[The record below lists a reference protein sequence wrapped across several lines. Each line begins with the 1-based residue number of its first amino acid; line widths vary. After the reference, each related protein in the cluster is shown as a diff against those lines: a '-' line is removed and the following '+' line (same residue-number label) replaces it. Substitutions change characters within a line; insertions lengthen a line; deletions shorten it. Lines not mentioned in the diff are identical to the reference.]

1 MAVIQNYYVRRT
13 WQAAFTLFVVVTL
26 TFFLYRLMP
35 GGPIEAM
42 RMQMIQQAIG
52 SGEEIDMDHINRMV
66 ELYTGI
72 QPDQPLYVQYYEY
85 MRDIILYQDFGD
97 SIWRNEPVFDIL
109 FKAMPWSIFVSVYGL
124 IIGFTAN
131 IVLGAVMAYYEGGK
145 FDSATTIFSVIMNS
159 IPYYVGAIIMLAILG
174 FQQGWFPTGGR
185 YPQSVEPG
193 YNVDFAIGVVQHAA
207 LPIAS
212 TILIGFG
219 GAALSM
225 RGNCIRVMGSNY
237 LYVARLR
244 GLSDARIAIR
254 YVGRNAILPLY
265 TGFMISLA
273 AIFSSSII
281 MEQIF
286 AYPGVGWYTYDALV
300 NRDYPLLMGI
310 LIFFSTVTV
319 IGVMIADLTYGLI
332 DPRATTQD
340 QEDF

>member
-1 MAVIQNYYVRRT
+1 
-13 WQAAFTLFVVVTL
+13 
-26 TFFLYRLMP
+26 
-35 GGPIEAM
+35 
-42 RMQMIQQAIG
+42 
-52 SGEEIDMDHINRMV
+52 
-66 ELYTGI
+66 
-72 QPDQPLYVQYYEY
+72 
-85 MRDIILYQDFGD
+85 
-97 SIWRNEPVFDIL
+97 
-109 FKAMPWSIFVSVYGL
+109 
-124 IIGFTAN
+124 
-131 IVLGAVMAYYEGGK
+131 
-145 FDSATTIFSVIMNS
+145 
-159 IPYYVGAIIMLAILG
+159 
-174 FQQGWFPTGGR
+174 
-185 YPQSVEPG
+185 
-193 YNVDFAIGVVQHAA
+193 
-207 LPIAS
+207 
-212 TILIGFG
+212 
-219 GAALSM
+219 M

-244 GLSDARIAIR
+244 GLSDTRIAIR